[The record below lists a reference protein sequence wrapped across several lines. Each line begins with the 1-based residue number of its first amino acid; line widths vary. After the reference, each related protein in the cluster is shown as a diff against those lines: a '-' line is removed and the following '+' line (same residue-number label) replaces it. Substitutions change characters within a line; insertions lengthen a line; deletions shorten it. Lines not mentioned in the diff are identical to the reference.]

1 LARPELRWLWVYCVA
16 RLYISS
22 TYDDLRNERDVVRK
36 ALEKIDHDA
45 QGMESYVAADERP
58 IWSARRD

>member
-1 LARPELRWLWVYCVA
+1 VYCVA